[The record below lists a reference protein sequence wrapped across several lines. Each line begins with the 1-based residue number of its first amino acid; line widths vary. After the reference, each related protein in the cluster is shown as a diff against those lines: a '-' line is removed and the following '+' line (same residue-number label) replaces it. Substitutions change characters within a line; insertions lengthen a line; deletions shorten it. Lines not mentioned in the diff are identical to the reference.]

1 MVIYLKSLSKRP
13 LLRPGSSYHM
23 NEASITGLCSATKF
37 LSYLQN
43 THGALFGDWLTVD
56 GLIVFL
62 KLLGCLPTGQ

>member
-1 MVIYLKSLSKRP
+1 
-13 LLRPGSSYHM
+13 M
-23 NEASITGLCSATKF
+23 NEASVARLSPALKF